1 MQKKTNSNDITIKE
15 LFYQIINLN
24 TSVNLKFVSVNNDTD
39 LDYLEDLLYIGIVLK
54 LTIHI
59 KGKINDKYNYES
71 K

>member
-1 MQKKTNSNDITIKE
+1 VQKKTNSNDITIKE

-59 KGKINDKYNYES
+59 KGKINDKY
-71 K
+71 KC